1 MKKKL
6 TRKKILNT
14 LVITDVIHQASNIIF
29 RKISNV
35 INEQFDA
42 LPLAINQVCEER
54 ELLKKYE
61 EINTDAS
68 YEIIDVMSEAVQRD
82 IWAKID
88 ELRFEIASKNL

>member
-6 TRKKILNT
+6 TRKEILNT

-42 LPLAINQVCEER
+42 LPLAINEVCEER

-61 EINTDAS
+61 DAS
-68 YEIIDVMSEAVQRD
+68 YEIIDVMTEAVQRD